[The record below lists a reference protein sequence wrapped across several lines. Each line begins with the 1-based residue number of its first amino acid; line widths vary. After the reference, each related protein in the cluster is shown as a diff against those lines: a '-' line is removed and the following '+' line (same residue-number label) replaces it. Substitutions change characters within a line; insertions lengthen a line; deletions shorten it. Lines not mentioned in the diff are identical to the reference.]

1 MEYEPHAPCEQ
12 PVNVLEILNT
22 NRLRSLIEL
31 ANDNLQS
38 SRPSPGD
45 VGKLVHKYQQ
55 AIEAALG
62 RDFTEGEATVTGT
75 AYPAGA
81 TEQADGIF
89 FENKILIFCGTS
101 VQAVESGPEVT
112 LEFYEE
118 IEDDD
123 DVNQI
128 ETIYY
133 MLPADIDKLEVIP
146 AETLSGILS
155 HHANQSHRLLAYDGF
170 FDAPTRVQHEIL
182 SMIISDFNSD
192 TKAYIGEEHLV
203 QATRYMSVY
212 DDMPMSL
219 SDSFFDQTA
228 LYPSDRFA
236 PHGTYVGS
244 VFAERCDQPDE
255 GFNSIDQFKLSHG
268 TPCMLL
274 RDDARRATYVVPIDA
289 ITEAVVIE
297 DFTQT

>member
-1 MEYEPHAPCEQ
+1 MEYERHAPCEQ
-12 PVNVLEILNT
+12 PVNVLDILKT
-22 NRLRSLIEL
+22 DRVRSLIKL

-38 SRPSPGD
+38 SRFSPGN
-45 VGKLVHKYQQ
+45 VGEFVRKYQH

-62 RDFTEGEATVTGT
+62 RDYTEGEATVTGT
-75 AYPAGA
+75 AYLAGT
-81 TEQADGIF
+81 TEQPDVMF
-89 FENKILIFCGTS
+89 FENKKLIFCGTS
-101 VQAVESGPEVT
+101 VQTIDSGPEVVF
-112 LEFYEE
+112 EFFEE
-118 IEDDD
+118 VEDGDD
-123 DVNQI
+123 TDPI

-133 MLPADIDKLEVIP
+133 MLPDDIDKLEITP
-146 AETLSGILS
+146 TETLCGILS
-155 HHANQSHRLLAYDGF
+155 HHANQSRRLLAYDGF

-182 SMIISDFNSD
+182 SMIITHFNSD

-219 SDSFFDQTA
+219 SDSYFDQTT
-228 LYPSDRFA
+228 LDPSDRFA
-236 PHGTYVGS
+236 PHGTYTGS
-244 VFAERCDQPDE
+244 VFAERCDQPSD
-255 GFNSIDQFKLSHG
+255 GFNSIDQFKLSRG

-289 ITEAVVIE
+289 ITEADVIE